1 MIDLKDV
8 LALSSILFALGIAGV
23 ILHRRNLVR
32 LLMCVELILLAVNI
46 NFVAFS
52 NSLADISGQ
61 VFVFFILTVAAAESA
76 VGLAMII
83 TLYREY
89 KTVDLDKLTELK
101 E

>member
-8 LALSSILFALGIAGV
+8 LVLSSILFTFGIAGV
-23 ILHRRNLVR
+23 IMHRRNLVR

-52 NSLADISGQ
+52 NSMADISGQ
-61 VFVFFILTVAAAESA
+61 VFVFFILTIAAAESA
-76 VGLAMII
+76 VGLALII
-83 TLYREY
+83 TLYREH
-89 KTVDLDKLTELK
+89 KTVDLDKLTELR

>member
-1 MIDLKDV
+1 MIDLKHV
-8 LALSSILFALGIAGV
+8 LALSSILFSFGIAGV

-52 NSLADISGQ
+52 NSLGDISGQ
-61 VFVFFILTVAAAESA
+61 VFVFFILTIAAAESA
-76 VGLAMII
+76 VGLALII
-83 TLYREY
+83 TIYREF

>member
-8 LALSSILFALGIAGV
+8 LALSSILFSFGIAGV

-52 NSLADISGQ
+52 NSLGDISGQ
-61 VFVFFILTVAAAESA
+61 VFVFFILTIAAAESA
-76 VGLAMII
+76 VGLALII
-83 TLYREY
+83 TIYREF

>member
-1 MIDLKDV
+1 MIELKDV
-8 LALSSILFALGIAGV
+8 LALSSILFAFGIAGV

-61 VFVFFILTVAAAESA
+61 IFVFFILTIAAAESA

-89 KTVDLDKLTELK
+89 KTVDLDKLTELR

>member
-1 MIDLKDV
+1 MIELKDV

-23 ILHRRNLVR
+23 IMHRRNLVR

-46 NFVAFS
+46 NFIAFS

-61 VFVFFILTVAAAESA
+61 IFVFFILTIAAAESA

-89 KTVDLDKLTELK
+89 KTVDMDKLTELR